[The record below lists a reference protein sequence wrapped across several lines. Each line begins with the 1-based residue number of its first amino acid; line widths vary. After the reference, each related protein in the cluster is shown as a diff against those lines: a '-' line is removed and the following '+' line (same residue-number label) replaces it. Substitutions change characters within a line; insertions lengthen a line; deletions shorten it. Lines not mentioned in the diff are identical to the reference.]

1 MGVTQTWTCPQ
12 GCRMY
17 IWGERGVAQLWL
29 AAPLCLSLSIQHVDQ
44 LSHLAGRVLVGCTAN
59 DKRAG
64 YTWDALTR
72 AHS

>member
-1 MGVTQTWTCPQ
+1 
-12 GCRMY
+12 MY

-29 AAPLCLSLSIQHVDQ
+29 SAPLCQSLSTQHANQ

-59 DKRAG
+59 KKSAG

-72 AHS
+72 VHS